1 MLGLFSSLQFRLALG
16 FVVALAV
23 ALLLIGMATGVVAGK
38 QTQRFERDRDS
49 LQVARVQQFVS
60 DHYSGRRDQDHGSL
74 QETLERAGRVSGV
87 QIKVY
92 DQDGLLVADSHS

>member
-38 QTQRFERDRDS
+38 QTQRFERDRVPCRWHGFSS
-49 LQVARVQQFVS
+49 LCQTTIPGGGTRIMGACRKRWSGQVAF
-60 DHYSGRRDQDHGSL
+60 L
-74 QETLERAGRVSGV
+74 AF
-87 QIKVY
+87 K
-92 DQDGLLVADSHS
+92 